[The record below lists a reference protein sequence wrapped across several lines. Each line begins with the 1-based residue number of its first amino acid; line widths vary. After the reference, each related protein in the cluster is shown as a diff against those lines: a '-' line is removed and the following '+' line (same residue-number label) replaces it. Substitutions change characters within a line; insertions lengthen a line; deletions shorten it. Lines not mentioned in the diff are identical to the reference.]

1 MGAAWGPN
9 GIRTQWK
16 SPSYVMI
23 PNALGPLAA
32 PHIMEPRFEV
42 HSAETARPNATIQHL
57 PLVRIRVGQLR
68 TVCIY
73 VNSIEAYSET
83 LPALDPSDQYQT

>member
-1 MGAAWGPN
+1 MGTKRHPHPAEESVLRYDPQ
-9 GIRTQWK
+9 R
-16 SPSYVMI
+16 
-23 PNALGPLAA
+23 ALGPLAA

-57 PLVRIRVGQLR
+57 PLVWIRVGQLR

-73 VNSIEAYSET
+73 VNSIEAHSET